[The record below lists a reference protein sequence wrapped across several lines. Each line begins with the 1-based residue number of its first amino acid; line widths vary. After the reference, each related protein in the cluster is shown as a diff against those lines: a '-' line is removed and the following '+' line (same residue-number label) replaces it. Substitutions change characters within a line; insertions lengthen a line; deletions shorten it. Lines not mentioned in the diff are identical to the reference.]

1 MNYRNFRVKN
11 EECENIL
18 KPGIVQFIAL
28 PNVIL
33 NVNKSTFS
41 AFIAKLFRKICMT

>member
-18 KPGIVQFIAL
+18 KPETVQFIAL
-28 PNVIL
+28 PNAIL
-33 NVNKSTFS
+33 NVNQSTFS
-41 AFIAKLFRKICMT
+41 AFIAKLFRKIWMT